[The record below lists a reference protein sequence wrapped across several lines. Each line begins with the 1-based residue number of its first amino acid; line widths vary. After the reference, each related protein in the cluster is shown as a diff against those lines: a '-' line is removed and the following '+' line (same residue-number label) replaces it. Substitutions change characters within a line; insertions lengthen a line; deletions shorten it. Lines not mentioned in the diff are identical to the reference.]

1 MINDLYEI
9 GHKLVVD
16 WAKEHPDLLPRLA
29 ALDLTVCIWENDFEI
44 MRELRHVVYCK
55 TVNNDYIIGN
65 LVGENL
71 TELHSYMSY
80 ITEKTPKYMTVNGK
94 EFRNITG
101 DREIIHSA
109 LNYIGT
115 ILSIGELE
123 GNEQG

>member
-1 MINDLYEI
+1 MINSLYEM
-9 GHKLVVD
+9 GHKMVVD
-16 WAKEHPDLLPRLA
+16 WAKEHADILSRLA
-29 ALDLTVCIWENDFEI
+29 ALDLTVCICENDFGI
-44 MRELRHVVYCK
+44 LRELRHVVYCK
-55 TVNNDYIIGN
+55 TVDNDYIIGN
-65 LVGENL
+65 LVDENL
-71 TELHSYMSY
+71 TELHTYMSY

-101 DREIIHSA
+101 GREIIHSA